1 MEKDLTLQLHV
12 LEDDTDTAVHAV
24 LNIRGDHFEAV
35 GRARRRPTD
44 RKMPVIGEEL
54 AVARGLQDLA
64 TQVAEAANT
73 KIEQFLEPE

>member
-54 AVARGLQDLA
+54 SVARALQDVA
-64 TQVAEAANT
+64 AQVSEAANT
-73 KIEQFLEPE
+73 KIEEFLGTD